1 MGLLAMERDECRR
14 RERSGKPG
22 GERRVGREGGRD
34 TPGYW
39 EHAELG
45 GKGCRMLKGTASR
58 KMSAILSSSIVEIPA
73 SPRHCTHIAAPFM
86 PASPTFSTVTD
97 LLLLGFLRR

>member
-34 TPGYW
+34 TPGCR

-45 GKGCRMLKGTASR
+45 GKGCRMLEGTASR
-58 KMSAILSSSIVEIPA
+58 KMSATLSANIVEISA
-73 SPRHCTHIAAPFM
+73 SPLVSHCRPLH
-86 PASPTFSTVTD
+86 ASIPN
-97 LLLLGFLRR
+97 LLHSY